1 MQIYV
6 QESRECCSL
15 DIPVHKLVK
24 LVIDAVPKKLVIDA
38 IPKKL
43 VIDAVPNMAG
53 MNTVVS
59 SLIPIM

>member
-15 DIPVHKLVK
+15 DIPVHELVK
-24 LVIDAVPKKLVIDA
+24 LVTDA
-38 IPKKL
+38 I
-43 VIDAVPNMAG
+43 PNMAG
-53 MNTVVS
+53 MTTVVS